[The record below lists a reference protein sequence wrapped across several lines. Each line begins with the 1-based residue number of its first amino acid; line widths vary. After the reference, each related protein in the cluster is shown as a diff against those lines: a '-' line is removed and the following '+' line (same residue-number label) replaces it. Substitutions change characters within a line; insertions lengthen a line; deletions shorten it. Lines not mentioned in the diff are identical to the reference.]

1 MARWRV
7 LVLPGRPRV
16 TYGLG
21 TALGRLKGI
30 AEKLL
35 RDKQFALAVEC
46 SERALEVLTDNR
58 EFQAIRAKAK
68 MLMERKTPDQRSI
81 IFQQQDRNK
90 DCGLAIPDSDTDRSA
105 PVTDD
110 LEMIKST
117 PAKTTNEISDGLL
130 TPPLGH
136 S

>member
-21 TALGRLKGI
+21 TALGRLKGM

-90 DCGLAIPDSDTDRSA
+90 DCGLAVPDSDTDCSA
-105 PVTDD
+105 P
-110 LEMIKST
+110 
-117 PAKTTNEISDGLL
+117 
-130 TPPLGH
+130 GH
-136 S
+136 G

>member
-1 MARWRV
+1 M
-7 LVLPGRPRV
+7 
-16 TYGLG
+16 
-21 TALGRLKGI
+21 

-46 SERALEVLTDNR
+46 SERALEVLPDNR

-130 TPPLGH
+130 TPLSDIHDGEILEQRGKLDEALVVYRRCI
-136 S
+136 